1 MRKTILFFGLLL
13 FFVCPFFVRV
23 NKTADF
29 CYAQTNSSFFQN
41 YKFIAGENIFDF
53 SVEELSKNVEL
64 SKTQKGLLSKHK
76 NRFEIVRDVEQMG
89 LTKKEAICY
98 AFPEIK
104 YMLQT
109 IQNKVAKQPTPND
122 VQVVLN
128 KCEIKIKNGSI
139 GQFVNEQL
147 FFDGFYEQIK
157 NKKPLNKFNLEVVKF
172 ELKSNL
178 ASDFVER
185 GYFSTDFS
193 SSSIERKNNIRTA
206 LACFD
211 GFVLNEGEVLSFNKT
226 TGARS
231 ESNGYKQ
238 AKIITDG
245 TFTSGFGGGVCQV
258 STTLYNACLLAGLE
272 IVEVHPHSLPVGY
285 VEPSFDAMVN
295 MGSSD
300 LVIKNNTGSK
310 IIFTTSNQGDQ
321 CKVKIFGKKNKYK
334 ITRISEKTK
343 AISGGVEVVEKDYK
357 KFGLEN
363 LVVGEEKRIS
373 FAKDGYA
380 SVGYL
385 NYFDENGTLIKS
397 LKIRENEYKPVKG
410 VVVKRES

>member
-1 MRKTILFFGLLL
+1 MRKTVLFFGLLL
-13 FFVCPFFVRV
+13 FFISPLFV
-23 NKTADF
+23 KDYHIAEF
-29 CYAQTNSSFFQN
+29 SYAQANDGYFQD
-41 YKFIAGENIFDF
+41 YQLVAGEKVFTF
-53 SVEELSKNVEL
+53 SAEELSKNVVL
-64 SKTQKGLLSKHK
+64 SKTQKQLFSEYK
-76 NRFEIVRDVEQMG
+76 NRFEIANTAEKIG
-89 LTKKEAICY
+89 LSKKEAICY
-98 AFPEIK
+98 AYPEVE
-104 YMLQT
+104 YMLA
-109 IQNKVAKQPTPND
+109 KVQSKISKKAIPND

-128 KCEIKIKNGSI
+128 KCEIKIKNGEA
-139 GQFVNEQL
+139 GVFVNEQS
-147 FFDGFYEQIK
+147 FFNEFYKQAK
-157 NKKPLNKFNLEVVKF
+157 NNTLKTRFVLDISRF

-185 GYFSTDFS
+185 GCFSTNFS
-193 SSSIERKNNIRTA
+193 SSSSERKNNIKTA

-226 TGARS
+226 TGART
-231 ESNGYKQ
+231 EGNGYKQ

-272 IVEVHPHSLPVGY
+272 IIEVHPHSLPISY

-300 LVIKNNTGSK
+300 LVVKNNTGSK
-310 IIFTTSNQGDQ
+310 LIFTTSSESDV

-334 ITRISEKTK
+334 ITRTSEKTK
-343 AISGGVEVVEKDYK
+343 TISGGVEVVENDYK
-357 KFGLEN
+357 KFGLET
-363 LVVGEEKRIS
+363 LAVGEEKRVS

-380 SVGYL
+380 SIGYL
-385 NYFDENGTLIKS
+385 NFFDDSGTLVKT

-410 VVVKRES
+410 VVVKRED

>member
-1 MRKTILFFGLLL
+1 MRKTVLFFGLLL
-13 FFVCPFFVRV
+13 FFIFSIFVK
-23 NKTADF
+23 NYQKADF
-29 CYAQTNSSFFQN
+29 SYAQAKSVYFQDYQFVADEKVFN
-41 YKFIAGENIFDF
+41 F
-53 SVEELSKNVEL
+53 SASELSKNVTL
-64 SKTQKGLLSKHK
+64 SKTQKQLFSEHK
-76 NRFEIVRDVEQMG
+76 NRFEIVRTIRQMG
-89 LTKKEAICY
+89 LSKKEAICY
-98 AFPEIK
+98 AYPEVK
-104 YMLQT
+104 YMLAKV
-109 IQNKVAKQPTPND
+109 QNKISKQAIPND

-128 KCEIKIKNGSI
+128 KCEIKIKSGEAGVFI
-139 GQFVNEQL
+139 DEEI
-147 FFDGFYEQIK
+147 FFNDFYEKAK
-157 NKKPLNKFNLEVVKF
+157 NNTLKHRFVLDIARF

-193 SSSIERKNNIRTA
+193 SSSIERKNNIKTA

-211 GFVLNEGEVLSFNKT
+211 GFVLNEGDVLSFNKT

-272 IVEVHPHSLPVGY
+272 IIEVHPHSLPVGY
-285 VEPSFDAMVN
+285 IEPSFDAMVN

-300 LVIKNNTGSK
+300 LVVKNNTGSK
-310 IIFTTSNQGDQ
+310 LIFTTSNQGDQ

-343 AISGGVEVVEKDYK
+343 AISGGVEVVENDYK

-363 LVVGEEKRIS
+363 LAVGEEKRIS